1 MEFDLPQVSAP
12 RCAPDR
18 APLLPPLP
26 AGAYLLAA
34 VELTAADLT
43 LLGEQDVVRHPAG
56 GLLLRVGAWRSL
68 EMHRADDAVEVQPLP
83 AAVAAPARAG
93 LLLARSTDGHA
104 ARLSAAAQTGHALA
118 LELPD
123 GPWVPA
129 LCFDPPHRTDQLVLD
144 GHASGQVRLRAEP
157 VADLAALEPA
167 LQAADVRYGALLRL
181 SARPRLQPIAGR
193 TLPGGV
199 QLHVVQTGRGA
210 RELYARATSGTWYQL
225 LT

>member
-1 MEFDLPQVSAP
+1 MSYDLPEIAHLG
-12 RCAPDR
+12 CAPDR
-18 APLLPPLP
+18 APLLPTLP
-26 AGAYLLAA
+26 AGPYLLAA
-34 VELTAADLT
+34 VELTDADLA

-56 GLLLRVGAWRSL
+56 GLLIRVGAWRSL
-68 EMHRADDAVEVQPLP
+68 EMHVADGTQQVQPLP
-83 AAVAAPARAG
+83 YAVAPPARAG

-104 ARLSAAAQTGHALA
+104 ERLAAAAQTGHALA
-118 LELPD
+118 LYLPD
-123 GPWVPA
+123 GPWRPA
-129 LCFDPPHRTDQLVLD
+129 ICFDPVHRTDQLVLD

-157 VADLAALEPA
+157 VADLASLEPA
-167 LQAADVRYGALLRL
+167 LQAAGVRYGALLRL

-210 RELYARATSGTWYQL
+210 RELYAHATSGTWYQL